1 MILGDFNSDLT
12 LTWESG
18 GVRAPIDVWVAQIV
32 LSLPEDVRNA
42 VLDSVVAEVELRNQ
56 IVEKTDADTD

>member
-32 LSLPEDVRNA
+32 MSLSEDARKA
-42 VLDSVVAEVELRNQ
+42 VLDAVVAEVERRNQ
-56 IVEKTDADTD
+56 TVEKANADLD